1 MSDDADRH
9 HDPGEDDELARL
21 AERVTEL
28 EIALTY
34 QQQLSRDLDEVI
46 QSLHATLE
54 SLRRRLDALEHDDD
68 DEPSA
73 SEVP

>member
-1 MSDDADRH
+1 MSDDEDRRRDH
-9 HDPGEDDELARL
+9 GEDDEVARL

-54 SLRRRLDALEHDDD
+54 GLRRRLEALEHDDD

-73 SEVP
+73 SEAP